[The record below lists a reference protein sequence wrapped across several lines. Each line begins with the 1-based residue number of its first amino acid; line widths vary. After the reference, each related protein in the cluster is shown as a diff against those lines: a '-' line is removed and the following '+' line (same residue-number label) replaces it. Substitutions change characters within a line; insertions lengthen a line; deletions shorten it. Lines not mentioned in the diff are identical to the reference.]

1 MAKKKESL
9 SPEARLQEA
18 LVPESEQPYPIP
30 ENWCW
35 TKLWVLLQISKE
47 KTEDFSQAG
56 LKYIGLEHL
65 QKNRGIV
72 TYGAV
77 DDVKSLKNV
86 FHSQQ
91 ILYGRLRPYLNK
103 HDVAPFDGIC
113 STDILVFSTTSSTI
127 PKFVNLFLDQDE
139 FIEYAVS
146 NSRGINLPRVTEKA
160 LLEAKTPLPPLSEQQ
175 RIVER
180 IESMFV
186 KLDEAKENAQSVI
199 KQIDVTKKSILARAF
214 HGELGTNDP
223 SEERASLVSD
233 CEQLYPVPDNWCF
246 VSLGSV
252 TSIIMG
258 QSPSGDSTTTDSQY
272 MPLIGGAADIGD
284 EYPKATRYTT
294 APTKVSA
301 PDDLIVCIRATLG
314 KPVYADK
321 RYCLGRGVAAIR
333 PIIGQ
338 SAFYKYFFNAFEDYL
353 YDNATGSTFAQIS
366 SQKLQNMPVPFP
378 PLTEQQRIVERIES
392 LFAKLDESNKKAQD
406 VLQQIDIIKKSILAR
421 AFRGE
426 LGTND
431 PSEESAVELLK
442 QVLSER
448 QYGVLLVLQVKR
460 VGISVGECLIKHSRL
475 NGL

>member
-199 KQIDVTKKSILARAF
+199 KQIDITKKSILARAF

-233 CEQLYPVPDNWCF
+233 CEQLYPVPDNWCWTR
-246 VSLGSV
+246 LGSITEIV
-252 TSIIMG
+252 GGGTPSTKITEYYANGTIPWI
-258 QSPSGDSTTTDSQY
+258 SPADLSDHKDIYISEGMKRITELGLAKSSARLLPANTVCLSTRA
-272 MPLIGGAADIGD
+272 PIGYVVIAKNSLCTNQGFKSFLPASC
-284 EYPKATRYTT
+284 YLPR
-294 APTKVSA
+294 
-301 PDDLIVCIRATLG
+301 
-314 KPVYADK
+314 
-321 RYCLGRGVAAIR
+321 
-333 PIIGQ
+333 
-338 SAFYKYFFNAFEDYL
+338 YL
-353 YDNATGSTFAQIS
+353 YWYLKGNKELLESYASGTTFLELSARKASLIEFP
-366 SQKLQNMPVPFP
+366 LP
-378 PLTEQQRIVERIES
+378 PLPEQQRIVERIES

-426 LGTND
+426 LWTND

-442 QVLSER
+442 LVLSER
-448 QYGVLLVLQVKR
+448 
-460 VGISVGECLIKHSRL
+460 
-475 NGL
+475 